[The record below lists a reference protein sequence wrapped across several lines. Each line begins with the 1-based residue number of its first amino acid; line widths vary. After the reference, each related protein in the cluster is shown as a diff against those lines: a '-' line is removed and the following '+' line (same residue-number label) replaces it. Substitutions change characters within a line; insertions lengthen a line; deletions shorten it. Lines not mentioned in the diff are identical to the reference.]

1 MRTFLTFV
9 ATLAVFHSFSQT
21 IQIRDLETDE
31 GIPFVKIFPD
41 QGKDVF
47 ADIDGYFTPPAGC
60 TSVRLHMSMY
70 RDTTV
75 KLEGA
80 SIIYMRGLESM
91 IEEVVVLPGK
101 NPAER
106 IMELAIENRKVNHP
120 KSDLSFKYTSYSK
133 FVFTMNPDAIASIP
147 DTTADT
153 NLLDMK
159 RFFEKQHI
167 MMLENTTDKYF
178 EPPFREKEVITAYKV
193 SGFTDPMFATF
204 ASELQTFN
212 FYENNFDLLGN
223 SYINPLAFGGIRR
236 YWFYL
241 EETTVNAP
249 GDTTFTIQFHPR
261 RDKNFSG
268 MKGTLYVNSK
278 GYALEKVIAEPAT
291 DSVGT
296 VQAKII
302 QEYVFVDNKKWFP
315 YKLSTEAKFP
325 GIRFGA
331 ANDAYL
337 IGKGSTYIDHIQLGI
352 DLKDERFNAATVQT
366 AKNAEN
372 QDSMHWDARRKYS
385 LDNKELETYETIDS
399 LSKANNLEPK
409 LKALMYLAEG
419 KVPLGPFQI
428 DLMRLIDY
436 REYEGYRLGLGLE
449 TSKKF
454 MKRATIGG
462 YFAYGTRDKEWKYGG
477 YGSVLLVRSHFLTLS
492 GRYQQDIIERGGTS
506 YVSANRS
513 LSLNQFTDHF
523 YIANMERQRLGEVSL
538 AGFVTPRI
546 QLTAFG
552 NYQRIQFTDS
562 ASWMG
567 ASRQVAVDQQF
578 ENAEVGAE
586 LSWTIREK
594 VKYLGDR
601 RVSLG
606 SKWPKVSVRYAQSV
620 PGLWN
625 NLLSYQRFHVQVDQT
640 VPVRAVGKL
649 TYRLVAAQTWG
660 DAPLYLTHV
669 GQGTGGNWN
678 LSVANTF
685 ETMLPS
691 AFYNDGMAAVFT
703 RFTFKAPKWKV
714 KWTAP
719 QIGLHHA
726 MGTGYLN
733 NAAEHSGNVRSMN
746 KGYYEAGLILNNLL
760 KINTLGLGIGAFY
773 NYGYYAAPQAEK
785 NLTFKVAFN
794 LVLD

>member
-1 MRTFLTFV
+1 MRSIITVFALF
-9 ATLAVFHSFSQT
+9 AVLISFGQT
-21 IQIRDLETDE
+21 IQIKDVESVE
-31 GIPFVKIFPD
+31 PIPFVKIFPD
-41 QGKDVF
+41 QGKDFF
-47 ADIDGYFTPPAGC
+47 ADIDGYFTPPVGC

-70 RDTTV
+70 RDTTIQ
-75 KLEGA
+75 LTGQTT
-80 SIIYMRGLESM
+80 IYMRGLESM
-91 IEEVVVLPGK
+91 IEEVVVIPGK

-120 KSDLSFKYTSYSK
+120 KSELSFKFTSYSK
-133 FVFTMNPDAIASIP
+133 FIFTMNPDAIAAIP

-236 YWFYL
+236 YWFFL

-249 GDTTFTIQFHPR
+249 GDTTFTIRFHPR

-278 GYALEKVIAEPAT
+278 GYALEKVIAEPAV
-291 DSVGT
+291 DSAGT
-296 VQAKII
+296 VQAKIV
-302 QEYVFVDNKKWFP
+302 QEYAFIDNKKWFP

-325 GIRFGA
+325 GINFGGA
-331 ANDAYL
+331 KDSYL
-337 IGKGSTYIDHIQLGI
+337 IGKGSTYIEDIQLGI
-352 DLKDERFNAATVQT
+352 DLKGERFNAATVQT
-366 AKNAEN
+366 AKDAEK
-372 QDSMHWDARRKYS
+372 QDSTHWDARRKYR
-385 LDNKELETYETIDS
+385 LDNKELETYQTIDS

-409 LKALMYLAEG
+409 LKALMYLSEG
-419 KVPLGPFQI
+419 KVPLGPVQI
-428 DLMRLIDY
+428 DLLRLVDY
-436 REYEGYRLGLGLE
+436 KQYEGYRLGLGLE
-449 TSKKF
+449 TSKKL

-462 YFAYGTRDKEWKYGG
+462 YFGYGTRDKEWKYGA
-477 YGSVLLVRSHFLTLS
+477 YGSVLLLRSHFLTLS
-492 GRYQQDIIERGGTS
+492 GRYQQDIIERGGTA
-506 YVSANRS
+506 YISAGKT
-513 LSLNQFTDHF
+513 LSLDQFTDHF
-523 YIANMERQRLGEVSL
+523 YIANMDRQRLGEVSL
-538 AGFVTPRI
+538 TGFVTPRI

-552 NYQRIQFTDS
+552 NYQRMQFTDS
-562 ASWMG
+562 ATWSG
-567 ASRQVAVDQQF
+567 STRQIFVNQQV
-578 ENAEVGAE
+578 ENAEVGGE
-586 LSWTIREK
+586 LAWTIREK

-606 SKWPKVSVRYAQSV
+606 SKWPKIAVKYAQSI

-625 NLLSYQRFHVQVDQT
+625 NYLEYQRLHVQIDQT
-640 VPVRAVGKL
+640 VPIRGVGKL
-649 TYRLVAAQTWG
+649 TYRAVAAQTWG
-660 DAPLYLTHV
+660 EAPLYLTHV
-669 GQGTGGNWN
+669 GQGTGGNWK
-678 LSVANTF
+678 LTVPNTF

-691 AFYNDGMAAVFT
+691 TFYNDGMAAIFT

-719 QIGLHHA
+719 QVALHHA
-726 MGTGYLN
+726 LGTGYLR
-733 NAAEHSGNVRSMN
+733 NASEHAGNVRSMN
-746 KGYYEAGLILNNLL
+746 KGYYEAGVILNNLL
-760 KINTLGLGIGAFY
+760 KLNTLGMGIGAFY
-773 NYGYYAAPQAEK
+773 NYGPYSLPQADK
-785 NLTFKVAFN
+785 NVTLKIALN
-794 LVLD
+794 IVLD